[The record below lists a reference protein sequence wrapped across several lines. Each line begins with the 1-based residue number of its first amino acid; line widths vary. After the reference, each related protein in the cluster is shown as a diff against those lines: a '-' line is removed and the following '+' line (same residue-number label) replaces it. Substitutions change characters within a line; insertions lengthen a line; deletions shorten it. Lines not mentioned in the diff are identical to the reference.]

1 MRIHNRA
8 THGVTE
14 GPRRIARKCIRKFVV
29 LFALSGVILYETFR
43 EIGLYVR
50 RNMDLEISQLIGFRH
65 LLAVQ
70 KQLNFSEAYSSQ

>member
-8 THGVTE
+8 THGVIE

-43 EIGLYVR
+43 EIGL
-50 RNMDLEISQLIGFRH
+50 LC
-65 LLAVQ
+65 
-70 KQLNFSEAYSSQ
+70 